1 MQARPPRPT
10 NRRRRSGGRRVLT
23 RVVAVVSAGLFVV
36 AVVGCVPAAALR
48 SERGAPERLRF
59 GVSVLLD
66 DQLSLVRGRRVGL
79 VTDAGARDERGRG
92 VETLFRADPRARSA
106 RVVVV
111 AAWRADAAE
120 SATAGP
126 YGAGTVADS
135 IRLTGIADAMDS
147 IAAVSQIV
155 VVDLSDDGVRTGAAP
170 WIMLA
175 ALRAASQH
183 HVALLVLDRPNPLTG
198 EHSEGP
204 VADASSGA
212 SDALYGL
219 PARHGMTLGEMARW
233 FNATGA
239 LNTALTVVPM
249 RGWRRS
255 AWPVAPGV
263 TLRRGDGSEK
273 SPEQIAMLGAL
284 APFAATNLHV
294 QAGKGRTHLRVG
306 APWLD
311 AKAVA
316 GILGDRLMAG
326 LQFRSDRAA
335 FGAGGAMPALV
346 IDVTDRDQASGLRLL
361 GTLVWAVRH
370 VHAGSLS
377 VDSVAFDRT
386 AGSGAMRRAVVGGE
400 DPDGAADRELLG
412 VVDFRRRVR
421 AVLLYR

>member
-1 MQARPPRPT
+1 
-10 NRRRRSGGRRVLT
+10 
-23 RVVAVVSAGLFVV
+23 
-36 AVVGCVPAAALR
+36 
-48 SERGAPERLRF
+48 
-59 GVSVLLD
+59 
-66 DQLSLVRGRRVGL
+66 
-79 VTDAGARDERGRG
+79 
-92 VETLFRADPRARSA
+92 
-106 RVVVV
+106 
-111 AAWRADAAE
+111 
-120 SATAGP
+120 
-126 YGAGTVADS
+126 
-135 IRLTGIADAMDS
+135 
-147 IAAVSQIV
+147 
-155 VVDLSDDGVRTGAAP
+155 
-170 WIMLA
+170 
-175 ALRAASQH
+175 
-183 HVALLVLDRPNPLTG
+183 
-198 EHSEGP
+198 
-204 VADASSGA
+204 
-212 SDALYGL
+212 
-219 PARHGMTLGEMARW
+219 MTLGEMARW

-239 LNTALTVVPM
+239 LNTALTVVPV

-255 AWPVAPGV
+255 AWPVARGV

-294 QAGKGRTHLRVG
+294 QAGKGRTPIRVG

-316 GILGDRLMAG
+316 GILSDRLMAG

-361 GTLVWAVRH
+361 GTLMWAVRH
-370 VHAGSLS
+370 LHAGSLS
-377 VDSVAFDRT
+377 VDSLAFDRT